1 MESEN
6 KLNDSEIVSEDV
18 LEGLGISKP
27 VYEEILTIIGRLPS
41 VDELSTLLAMWQSQ
55 GQRQGLLTWL
65 KGQPHSTERHDYLD
79 SDAEPLG
86 KEVREPRVKDCIAIA
101 KSLHATEMNDGIEI
115 GDREVFKHRG
125 DAIYMVGDVSGLFVN
140 SEYGRRYLHLVEN
153 AVRPEDDTEACE
165 YLELILGALIDN
177 ESIFSICRVG
187 RGGLF
192 GTLVRCAAPS
202 RLGFDILTCREVRLD
217 AFLFGEE
224 GVRFLVTM
232 DEPKED
238 FFLQK
243 LTEARVNC
251 CFLGRAT
258 KGRVLVDDMD
268 FGPIAAYTK
277 N

>member
-1 MESEN
+1 MN
-6 KLNDSEIVSEDV
+6 NSEIVTEEI
-18 LEGLGISKP
+18 LEAMGISRP
-27 VYEEILTIIGRLPS
+27 AYEEIQTIVGRFPT
-41 VDELSTLLAMWQSQ
+41 VDELGTLLAMWHSQ
-55 GQRQGLLTWL
+55 GAQQGLLSWL
-65 KGQPHSTERHDYLD
+65 RGQPHSAERHDYID

-86 KEVREPRVKDCIAIA
+86 KDVREPRVKDCIAIA
-101 KSLHATEMNDGIEI
+101 KYLHDTEMNVSIDI

-140 SEYGRRYLHLVEN
+140 SDYGRQYLHLVKD
-153 AVRPEDDTEACE
+153 AVRPMDDTEACE

-177 ESIFSICRVG
+177 ESIFSLCRVG

-192 GTLVRCAAPS
+192 GTLVRCAAAS
-202 RLGFDILTCREVRLD
+202 KLGFDILTCREVRLD

-238 FFLQK
+238 YFLLK

-251 CFLGRAT
+251 CFLGRVT
-258 KGRVLVDDMD
+258 KGRILVDDMD
-268 FGPIAAYTK
+268 FGSFERYKKSGRP
-277 N
+277 